1 MRSALFFLL
10 FLAACADPYGDAE
23 RVNTIDGWESFLAT
37 GPSAADTAKAQ
48 SKLEQL
54 MVDKALAGGKLEDY
68 DAVLKRFPQTRQA
81 EKLQQGRATTH
92 FSAAEGE
99 NTPEAWQ
106 KFLDENPKADGTL
119 KKKATNRVQVAGY
132 QDKLVVGEVKI
143 EEVNLAEDPKG
154 PKDGWGF
161 TVDVQNTGDKTLDYL
176 NLEVQFLGADGGK
189 LAAKSY
195 PLAGQVGPG
204 NLPLP
209 DAYTKPFKPGDKRT
223 WVYTTGEIPDGW
235 AKQARVVPV
244 ALRFSGNLAE
254 KAE

>member
-1 MRSALFFLL
+1 MRTALLFL

-23 RVNTIDGWESFLAT
+23 KVNTIEAWEAFLAT
-37 GPSAADTAKAQ
+37 EPSAADKAKAEAR
-48 SKLEQL
+48 LEQL
-54 MVDKALAGGKLEDY
+54 MVDQAMSGSKLEDY
-68 DAVLKRFPQTRQA
+68 DAVLKRFPKTRQA
-81 EKLQQGRATTH
+81 TKLQENRANAH
-92 FSAAEGE
+92 FKLAEAE

-106 KFLDENPKADGTL
+106 KFLDQNPTAESTL
-119 KKKATNRVQVAGY
+119 KKKASNRVQVAGY
-132 QDKLVVGEVKI
+132 QDKLVIGEVKI

-161 TVDVQNTGDKTLDYL
+161 SVEVQNTGDKTLDFL
-176 NLEVQFLGADGGK
+176 NLEVQLLGADGSK

-209 DAYTKPFKPGDKRT
+209 EEYTKPFKPGDKRT
-223 WVYTTGEIPDGW
+223 WVYTTGDIPEGW
-235 AKQARVVPV
+235 SKQARVVPV

-254 KAE
+254 KSE